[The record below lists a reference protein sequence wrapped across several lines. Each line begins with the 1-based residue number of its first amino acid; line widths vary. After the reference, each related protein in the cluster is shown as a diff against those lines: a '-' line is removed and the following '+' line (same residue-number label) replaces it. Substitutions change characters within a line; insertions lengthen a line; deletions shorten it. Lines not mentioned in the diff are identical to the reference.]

1 MQKVINQSILKCS
14 PNAEAQ
20 KLYGMASTENVKH
33 DSIIND
39 ITSENAL
46 ERHQVKRRYRSIL
59 SKEFKERTS
68 NNFFGL
74 KNNSLL

>member
-14 PNAEAQ
+14 SNAEAQ
-20 KLYGMASTENVKH
+20 ELYGMASKENVKLDGIRH
-33 DSIIND
+33 D
-39 ITSENAL
+39 ITSDKGL
-46 ERHQVKRRYRSIL
+46 ERHQVKTRCRSIL
-59 SKEFKERTS
+59 STESKETTW

>member
-14 PNAEAQ
+14 SNAQAQ
-20 KLYGMASTENVKH
+20 ELYGMASKENVKL

-39 ITSENAL
+39 ITENGL
-46 ERHQVKRRYRSIL
+46 ERHQVKTRCRSIL

>member
-14 PNAEAQ
+14 SNAEVQ
-20 KLYGMASTENVKH
+20 KLCGMASKENVKH
-33 DSIIND
+33 DGMIND
-39 ITSENAL
+39 ITSENGL
-46 ERHQVKRRYRSIL
+46 ERHQVKTRCRSIL
-59 SKEFKERTS
+59 SKECKETTW